1 MIIVFILGYAAIAFE
16 HNLKIDKAAAALVT
30 GVLCW
35 TIYVFGG
42 AEMHLL
48 EHELLEHIGEISS
61 ILFFLLGAMTIVEVV
76 DTHGGFN
83 VITDKIATKNKVRAL
98 WTVCL
103 LTFFFSSILDNLT
116 TSIVMIS
123 LLRKLIKDKQTRW
136 LFAGMVV
143 ISANSGGAFS
153 PIGDVTTTMLWI
165 GGQISVYQIIST
177 LFIPSI
183 ITLLAPL
190 IYLSWKLEGEIEQPE
205 VIDSKKNQAVSK
217 KEQSTVL
224 AIGVLGLIFVPVFK
238 TLTHLPP
245 FMGMMF
251 SLGILWLVTD
261 VMHRKKSFDIK
272 RKLSVIGVF
281 KKVDVASVL
290 FFLGILLAVSSLQ
303 TGGQLDD
310 MALGLDR
317 AFGTDSEAGIYLVG
331 SLIGLLSAIVDNVP
345 LVAGVMGAYELVP
358 GTFFAQDALFWNFL
372 AYCAGTGGSV
382 LIIGSAAGVAVMGLE
397 KIPFGWYLK
406 KISLLALIGYISGIL
421 AYVLQ
426 AWVISMFNII

>member
-153 PIGDVTTTMLWI
+153 PIGDVTTTMLW
-165 GGQISVYQIIST
+165 
-177 LFIPSI
+177 
-183 ITLLAPL
+183 
-190 IYLSWKLEGEIEQPE
+190 
-205 VIDSKKNQAVSK
+205 
-217 KEQSTVL
+217 
-224 AIGVLGLIFVPVFK
+224 
-238 TLTHLPP
+238 
-245 FMGMMF
+245 
-251 SLGILWLVTD
+251 
-261 VMHRKKSFDIK
+261 
-272 RKLSVIGVF
+272 
-281 KKVDVASVL
+281 
-290 FFLGILLAVSSLQ
+290 
-303 TGGQLDD
+303 
-310 MALGLDR
+310 
-317 AFGTDSEAGIYLVG
+317 
-331 SLIGLLSAIVDNVP
+331 
-345 LVAGVMGAYELVP
+345 
-358 GTFFAQDALFWNFL
+358 
-372 AYCAGTGGSV
+372 
-382 LIIGSAAGVAVMGLE
+382 
-397 KIPFGWYLK
+397 
-406 KISLLALIGYISGIL
+406 
-421 AYVLQ
+421 
-426 AWVISMFNII
+426 